1 MASCVAVAV
10 AGLSLAH
17 RLIPVT
23 VRRTNLV
30 AVGAIYAAVYVMF
43 GVTLGFSLLLVWQEY
58 EAARQ
63 TAETEAAAVE
73 EVYRL
78 AGRFPEPESSRVRDA
93 AVSYVRAVV
102 EEEWPA
108 MERGRSSPRAGSLA
122 DDLRE
127 SVQGLDPHT
136 PAEEGIYS
144 ASLTNVDDLGE
155 ARVLRL
161 LDIREGLPP
170 LLWVVLVVGAAVTVS
185 FTFPATVNRR
195 NPSNPASDVPGRSA
209 PSPPRRRDLAGRCMN
224 LGGLLPTTHGPR
236 RGGSNAP
243 PPDCR
248 QHRGRRNG
256 CMRAR
261 LEPGLCAPSPSR
273 RPWRPRTT
281 G

>member
-1 MASCVAVAV
+1 MGFIVTTALVGVLIVASCVAVAV

-17 RLIPVT
+17 RLIPVN

-58 EAARQ
+58 GAARQ

-78 AGRFPEPESSRVRDA
+78 AERFPEPDRSRVRDA

-108 MERGRSSPRAGSLA
+108 MEKGQSSTRAGALA

-127 SVQGLDPHT
+127 SVQGLDPRT

-155 ARVLRL
+155 ARALRL

-170 LLWVVLVVGAAVTVS
+170 LLWMVLAV
-185 FTFPATVNRR
+185 
-195 NPSNPASDVPGRSA
+195 
-209 PSPPRRRDLAGRCMN
+209 
-224 LGGLLPTTHGPR
+224 
-236 RGGSNAP
+236 
-243 PPDCR
+243 
-248 QHRGRRNG
+248 
-256 CMRAR
+256 
-261 LEPGLCAPSPSR
+261 
-273 RPWRPRTT
+273 
-281 G
+281 